1 MRKNSRWWFLVLAFG
16 LIAILA
22 AACTAQLPALPAQLG
37 GAAAAPTVEA
47 KPASAAA
54 TIGDLTVTVNGT
66 GSLAPSQELDLG
78 FGAAGTVAALNVQ
91 AGDQVTPS
99 EDLAAL
105 DDTALRNQVVQAG
118 IALRKAQLALD
129 STTAPPTADQLAAAQ
144 STLDA
149 AKSDLATLVKPP
161 SAADVSA
168 ARENLAS
175 AQQAL
180 QTLAAG
186 VSSDQKTAS
195 EADVK
200 SAQVTLQ
207 QAQSAYDQIAWQSNA
222 GMTTQAAALQNA
234 TIAYEKAKAQYDI
247 NVAGP
252 SGSDV
257 SADQAKVASAQAA
270 LSTLTAGPTAD
281 QIAAANAKVAAAQS
295 ALNQLV
301 AGPTA
306 DTVELAK
313 LAVQQAQNDLQAS
326 MTALQGAVIRAP
338 ITGTITAVSITKGQQ
353 AGTAT
358 AVVIADQAS
367 AQVEFWLEELDSAQV
382 KVGDGVSIVFDAFPG
397 DTFTGKVTRIEPKLV
412 TVDNA
417 PAAQL
422 WATIDMKEHPDNLLY
437 GMSADVQVTAGEA
450 HNAVLVPVQALRE
463 LAPGQYAVFV
473 VQPDGELAL
482 RPVQVGLR
490 DFVNAEIVSG
500 LQAGVQVS
508 TATASG
514 SGQPQSQ

>member
-1 MRKNSRWWFLVLAFG
+1 MRRNSRWWLIVLALG
-16 LIAILA
+16 LLAIIA
-22 AACTAQLPALPAQLG
+22 AACSAQLPALPTQLG
-37 GAAAAPTVEA
+37 GATAAPTAEA
-47 KPASAAA
+47 KPASAPA
-54 TIGDLTVTVNGT
+54 TFGDLTVTVNGT
-66 GSLAPSQELDLG
+66 GSLAPSQEQDLG
-78 FGAAGTVAALNVQ
+78 FGASGMVAALNVQ
-91 AGDQVTPS
+91 VGDQVTPG
-99 EDLAAL
+99 EELAAL
-105 DDTALRNQVVQAG
+105 DDTVLRTQVIQAG

-129 STTAPPTADQLAAAQ
+129 TTTAPPTADQLAAAQ
-144 STLDA
+144 ATLDG

-180 QTLAAG
+180 QMLAAG

-195 EADVK
+195 QADVK
-200 SAQVTLQ
+200 SAQVALQ

-252 SGSDV
+252 TDSDV
-257 SADQAKVASAQAA
+257 SAAQAKVASAQAS
-270 LSTLTAGPTAD
+270 LNTLTAGPTAD
-281 QIAAANAKVAAAQS
+281 QIAAANAKVAAAQA

-306 DTVELAK
+306 DSVELAR

-326 MTALQGAVIRAP
+326 MTTLQGAAIRAP
-338 ITGTITAVSITKGQQ
+338 ITGTVTAVSITKGQQ
-353 AGTAT
+353 VGTGT
-358 AVVIADQAS
+358 AVVLVDQAS
-367 AQVEFWLEELDSAQV
+367 AQVEFWLEELDAAQV
-382 KVGDGVSIVFDAFPG
+382 KVGDGVSIVFDAYPG

-412 TVDNA
+412 TVDNS

-450 HNAVLVPVQALRE
+450 HNAVLVSVQALRE
-463 LAPGQYAVFV
+463 LAPGQFAVFV

-482 RPVQVGLR
+482 RSVQVGLR

-500 LQAGVQVS
+500 LKAGEQVS
-508 TATASG
+508 IASAGG

>member
-1 MRKNSRWWFLVLAFG
+1 MRKNSRFWFLVLALG
-16 LIAILA
+16 LIAA
-22 AACTAQLPALPAQLG
+22 TAVACTAQLPALPAQLG

-66 GSLAPSQELDLG
+66 GSLAPNQELDLG
-78 FGAAGTVAALNVQ
+78 FGAAGTVAGLSVQ
-91 AGDQVTPS
+91 TGDQVTPG
-99 EDLAAL
+99 EELAAL
-105 DDTALRNQVVQAG
+105 DDTTLRNQVVQAG
-118 IALRKAQLALD
+118 IALRKAQLTLD
-129 STTAPPTADQLAAAQ
+129 TTIAPPTADQLAAAQ
-144 STLDA
+144 STLDT

-161 SAADVSA
+161 SAPDVSA

-180 QTLAAG
+180 LTLAAG

-200 SAQVTLQ
+200 SAQVALQ
-207 QAQSAYDQIAWQSNA
+207 QAQSAYDQIAWRSDA
-222 GMTTQAAALQNA
+222 GMTTQAATLQNA

-252 SGSDV
+252 ADSDV
-257 SADQAKVASAQAA
+257 SAAQAKIASAQAA
-270 LSTLTAGPTAD
+270 LDTLTTGPNAD
-281 QIAAANAKVAAAQS
+281 ELAAANAKVAAAQS

-301 AGPTA
+301 AGPSA
-306 DTVELAK
+306 NTVELAQ
-313 LAVQQAQNDLQAS
+313 LAVQQARNDLQSS
-326 MTALQGAVIRAP
+326 MAALQGAIIRAP
-338 ITGTITAVSITKGQQ
+338 ITGTVTAVSVSKGQQ
-353 AGTAT
+353 AGTGT
-358 AVVIADQAS
+358 AVVLADQAS
-367 AQVEFWLEELDSAQV
+367 AQVEFWLEELDAAQV

-450 HNAVLVPVQALRE
+450 HNAVLVPIQALRE
-463 LAPGQYAVFV
+463 LAPGQFAVFV

-500 LQAGVQVS
+500 LQGGEQVS
-508 TATASG
+508 TATASNG
-514 SGQPQSQ
+514 NRPQTQ